1 MLNQEISVLIAES
14 DLETQRLYRQR
25 LIHDPTI
32 KLIGICSS
40 MSSANLLLSQTSCDL
55 LITEIDLPDGNGADL
70 ISTALNNYGV
80 RNCVVISSKSSIS
93 DIKAAIE
100 NGATGYILKGEPEAL
115 DIAACVRVVA
125 SGGSP
130 ISPPVARV
138 VLDSIQIRKGK
149 DGRKKDGT
157 RVVASPNNPLSPR
170 ESEILELLAKG
181 MSFSEISKT
190 LQISCHTVTAHFKK
204 IYRKLQVHSRGE
216 AVYEASQLGILEK

>member
-55 LITEIDLPDGNGADL
+55 LITEIELPDGSGANL
-70 ISTALNNYGV
+70 ISAALTDYGV
-80 RNCVVISSKSSIS
+80 KNCVVITSKNSVS

-115 DIAACVRVVA
+115 DIASCVRVIA

-130 ISPPVARV
+130 ISPLVARV
-138 VLDSIQIRKGK
+138 VLDSIQTKKGK
-149 DGRKKDGT
+149 ESRKKDGT
-157 RVVASPNNPLSPR
+157 RVVPSPNNPLSPR

-181 MSFSEISKT
+181 MSFSEISKV
-190 LQISCHTVTAHFKK
+190 LQISCHTVTAHIKK

>member
-32 KLIGICSS
+32 KLVGICSS

-70 ISTALNNYGV
+70 ISLALTDYGV
-80 RNCVVISSKSSIS
+80 RNCVVISAKNTPT
-93 DIKAAIE
+93 DIKAAID
-100 NGATGYILKGEPEAL
+100 NGATGYILKGEPEAI

-130 ISPPVARV
+130 ISHPVARV
-138 VLDSIQIRKGK
+138 VLDSIQAKKGREN
-149 DGRKKDGT
+149 RKKDGA

-170 ESEILELLAKG
+170 ESQILELLAKG

-190 LQISCHTVTAHFKK
+190 LQISCHTVTAHIKK

>member
-1 MLNQEISVLIAES
+1 
-14 DLETQRLYRQR
+14 
-25 LIHDPTI
+25 
-32 KLIGICSS
+32 

-70 ISTALNNYGV
+70 ISLALTDYGV
-80 RNCVVISSKSSIS
+80 RNCVVISAKNTAS
-93 DIKAAIE
+93 DIKAAID
-100 NGATGYILKGEPEAL
+100 NGATGYILKGEPEAI

-138 VLDSIQIRKGK
+138 VLDSIQAKKGR
-149 DGRKKDGT
+149 DNRKKDGA

-170 ESEILELLAKG
+170 ESQILELLAKG

-190 LQISCHTVTAHFKK
+190 LQISCHTVTAHIKK

>member
-1 MLNQEISVLIAES
+1 MVTA
-14 DLETQRLYRQR
+14 
-25 LIHDPTI
+25 P
-32 KLIGICSS
+32 
-40 MSSANLLLSQTSCDL
+40 
-55 LITEIDLPDGNGADL
+55 

-190 LQISCHTVTAHFKK
+190 LQISCHTVTAHIKK